1 MRDASKGRKQGRNLE
16 QPEKQVW
23 LTAAEFAKCLGVT
36 ARAARNGCKAG
47 LYPGSRLAR
56 MNGGEGWQIPLNCLP
71 PSAQIAWHERQR
83 KERPAKVKPARTNGR
98 DNVSPNETAAVPVA
112 ANDQA
117 YRDALWDAFWKATE
131 GQREEATRR
140 AEIVHE
146 YNRLAGNG
154 APEAEILAAL
164 GVSRATMWR
173 YREKVKGQDTTLWAP
188 LLLPE
193 WKGKTHRAEFTEEAW
208 QYIQDQYLIQSQPSL
223 KAVYRRALKIA
234 PENEWIIPS
243 YDTVSAR
250 IEALPHNF
258 RVWKREGNRALALTF
273 AHQERDYS
281 ALELHEVWCS
291 DGHKADVFV
300 KDKAGEVFRP
310 IVVAWQEL
318 RSRRILGWAV
328 GKSETADLVRRALH
342 KSIVA
347 CGNAIPR
354 RALMDNGMAFAAKE
368 NTGGA
373 ATRYRNKIKEDEIP
387 GTMTLLGIEPQWA
400 TPGHGQAK
408 PIESAWRVLTEMAKR
423 KEFNGAYCGNKPD
436 AKPENFNEKN
446 AVPLAEFLRILKETL
461 SSYNARAH
469 RGNSMHGKSP
479 NQVYESLLP
488 AIVPHQVTDIQLRF
502 VLLAAEPVRLDR
514 QNGSFTVLKNR
525 YWSERCSELA
535 RKPGY
540 SARYDPDNLEAP
552 VYLFL
557 NERYLFEVPL
567 IAKTGFNNRAAA
579 KEHGKRKRSHMASV
593 KKADEDRAKLWEAEN
608 SNFGLMDEAPDQET
622 EAMPKPKIVKP
633 VRLPVQLPPSAEQK
647 EEEENTPLIGP
658 GEFAELLAKKYSQKG
673 S

>member
-1 MRDASKGRKQGRNLE
+1 MRDTSKGRKQDH
-16 QPEKQVW
+16 PMKDVW
-23 LTAAEFAKCLGVT
+23 LSASEFAKLSGMS
-36 ARAARNGCKAG
+36 ARAVRLNCNAG
-47 LYPGSRLAR
+47 LFPGAR
-56 MNGGEGWQIPLNCLP
+56 KARINGGEGWQIPLTSLP
-71 PSAQIAWHERQR
+71 MSAQIAWHEHQA
-83 KERPAKVKPARTNGR
+83 KETRTNGR
-98 DNVSPNETAAVPVA
+98 DKSSPNKTTPDAAS
-112 ANDQA
+112 DQA
-117 YRDALWDAFWKATE
+117 YRDALWDAFWRATKK
-131 GQREEATRR
+131 QREAATRR
-140 AEIVHE
+140 AEIVLE
-146 YNRLAGNG
+146 YNRLTGAGSRQD
-154 APEAEILAAL
+154 EMLATL
-164 GVSRATMWR
+164 SERFDKGITRATVWR
-173 YREKVKGQDTTLWAP
+173 YRKMVEGQDASLWAP

-193 WKGKTHRAEFTEEAW
+193 WKGKTSRAEFTEEAW
-208 QYIQDQYLIQSQPSL
+208 KYIKDQYLIPSQPSL
-223 KAVYRRALKIA
+223 RAEYERALRIA
-234 PENEWIIPS
+234 PEKGWTIPS

-310 IVVAWQEL
+310 MVVAWQGL
-318 RSRRILGWAV
+318 RGRRILGWAV

-347 CGNAIPR
+347 CGNVIPK

-373 ATRYRNKIKEDEIP
+373 ATRYRNKIKADEIP

-423 KEFNGAYCGNKPD
+423 KEFNGAYCGNRPD

-446 AVPLAEFLRILKETL
+446 AVPLAEFLRILKETVA
-461 SSYNARAH
+461 SYNARAH

-479 NQVYESLLP
+479 DQVYEALLP
-488 AIVPHQVTDIQLRF
+488 TTAPRQVTDIQLRF
-502 VLLAAEPVRLDR
+502 VLLTAEPVRLDR
-514 QNGSFTVLKNR
+514 QNGSFMVLKNR
-525 YWSERCSELA
+525 YWNERCSELA

-540 SARYDPDNLEAP
+540 SARYDPDNLESP

-557 NERYLFEVPL
+557 NERFLFEVPL
-567 IAKTGFNNRAAA
+567 IAKTGFNNREAA
-579 KEHGKRKRSHMASV
+579 KEHSRRKRALMASV

-608 SNFGLMDEAPDQET
+608 SSFGLLDEAPNQES
-622 EAMPKPKIVKP
+622 EAMPRPKIVKP
-633 VRLPVQLPPSAEQK
+633 VRLPVQLPPLAEQK
-647 EEEENTPLIGP
+647 DEEENTPILGP
-658 GEFAELLAKKYSQKG
+658 GEFAELWAKKYGKQG

>member
-98 DNVSPNETAAVPVA
+98 DNVSPNETAAAPVA

-146 YNRLAGNG
+146 HNRLAGNG
-154 APEAEILAAL
+154 APEAEILVAL
-164 GVSRATMWR
+164 GISRATMWR

-234 PENEWIIPS
+234 PENGWIIPS
-243 YDTVSAR
+243 YDTVNDR
-250 IEALPHNF
+250 IEALPRNF
-258 RVWKREGNRALALTF
+258 RVWKREGNKALERTF
-273 AHQERDYS
+273 AHQERDYT
-281 ALELHEVWCS
+281 ALELHELWDA

-300 KDKAGEVFRP
+300 RDKAGEVFRP
-310 IVVAWQEL
+310 IIVAWQEL

-354 RALMDNGMAFAAKE
+354 RVLTDNGMAFAAKE

-373 ATRYRNKIKEDEIP
+373 PTRNRFKVKENEIP
-387 GTMTLLGIEPQWA
+387 GTLTLLGIGTQWA

-408 PIESAWRVLTEMAKR
+408 PIESAWRTLTEMAKR
-423 KEFNGAYCGNKPD
+423 KEFEGAYCGNKPD
-436 AKPENFNEKN
+436 AKPENFSEKN
-446 AVPLAEFLRILKETL
+446 AVPLAVFLRILEETFAD
-461 SSYNARAH
+461 YNARAH
-469 RGNSMHGKSP
+469 RGNGMHGKSP
-479 NQVYESLLP
+479 QQVYESLLP
-488 AIVPHQVTDIQLRF
+488 STVIRQATDDQIRF
-502 VLLAAEPVRLDR
+502 CLLAAEPVRLNR
-514 QNGSFTVLKNR
+514 ENGSFEVLKNR
-525 YWSERCSELA
+525 YWSEACSGLA

-540 SARYDPDNLEAP
+540 SVRYDPENLESP

-557 NERYLFEVPL
+557 NGRFLFEVP
-567 IAKTGFNNRAAA
+567 IYAKTGFNNKEAA
-579 KEHGKRKRSHMASV
+579 KGHARRKRAFKASV
-593 KKADEDRAKLWEAEN
+593 KQLDQNRKKLWAAET
-608 SNFGLMDEAPDQET
+608 SDFGLVDDAPDPAT
-622 EAMPKPKIVKP
+622 PAAPKPKIAEP
-633 VRLPVQLPPSAEQK
+633 VRLPLQMPPNRQK
-647 EEEENTPLIGP
+647 EEEEDTPLMGP
-658 GEFAELLAKKYSQKG
+658 DGFAEMLAKKHSQQVK
-673 S
+673 